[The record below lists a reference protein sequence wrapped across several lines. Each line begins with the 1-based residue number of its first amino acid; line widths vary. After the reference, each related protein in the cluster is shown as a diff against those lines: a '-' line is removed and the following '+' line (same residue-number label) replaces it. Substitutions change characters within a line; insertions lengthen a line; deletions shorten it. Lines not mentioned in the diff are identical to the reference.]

1 MLKFVTQLAMTS
13 GSVRI
18 QRALA
23 RAGVGSRRKADELV
37 ASGRVRV
44 NGEIAAIGQTVDPEH
59 DHIAVDGAEIARPGP
74 AEWLLLHKPPG
85 VLTTA
90 RDERATGRRTVFD
103 LVPPALRRPG
113 LTYVGRL
120 DYMTEGVLLLTTDGA
135 AAHRLTHP
143 SFHLERTYVATVR
156 GNAVA
161 ASRALRAGVELDDG
175 LVQPVT
181 VNARPAGH
189 RRWEIEITLTEGRTR
204 EVRRAC
210 EAVGLSLEKLVRTR
224 FGPITLG
231 TLPAGGIRPLTKREV
246 RQLDQSPWPTES

>member
-1 MLKFVTQLAMTS
+1 VTG

-23 RAGVGSRRKADELV
+23 RAGIGSRRKADDLV
-37 ASGRVRV
+37 AAGRVRV
-44 NGEIAAIGQTVDPEH
+44 NGEVAAVGQTVDPVH
-59 DHIAVDGAEIARPGP
+59 DRISVDGAQITPAGP
-74 AEWLLLHKPPG
+74 VEWLVLHKPPG

-90 RDERATGRRTVFD
+90 RDERAAGRRTVFD

-143 SFHLERTYVATVR
+143 SFGIERTYVATVQ

-161 ASRALRAGVELDDG
+161 AARALRSGVELEDG
-175 LVQPVT
+175 WVQPVAAT
-181 VNARPAGH
+181 ARPAGQ

-210 EAVGLSLEKLVRTR
+210 EAVGVSLERLVRTR
-224 FGPITLG
+224 FGPIALG
-231 TLPAGGIRPLTKREV
+231 TLPVGSVRPLTKRELH
-246 RQLDQSPWPTES
+246 QLEAHRWPTEP